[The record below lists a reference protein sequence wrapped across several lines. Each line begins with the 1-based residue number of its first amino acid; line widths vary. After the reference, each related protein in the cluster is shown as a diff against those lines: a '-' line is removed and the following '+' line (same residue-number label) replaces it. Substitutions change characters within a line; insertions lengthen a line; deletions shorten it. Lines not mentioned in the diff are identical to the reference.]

1 MRKISWVS
9 HTSQERRGHGKCQKL
24 FKYCHWINSF
34 RDVTTDRKSAD
45 LWGFT
50 NQRPWPYG
58 PMAHS
63 LELFITNK
71 LSTILTMYSIRI
83 RLKIATKH
91 GLKFMD
97 KILLQ
102 LVRIFSK

>member
-1 MRKISWVS
+1 MGFYQSMA
-9 HTSQERRGHGKCQKL
+9 L
-24 FKYCHWINSF
+24 
-34 RDVTTDRKSAD
+34 A
-45 LWGFT
+45 LWPYG
-50 NQRPWPYG
+50 PMVLWPYG

-63 LELFITNK
+63 LELFIANK
-71 LSTILTMYSIRI
+71 LSTILTMYPIRI